1 MIKHGKFLFFRG
13 NLIQKLRRY
22 NFETERWKLLTPL
35 VWKTVKFVVW
45 DRVTGKFLN
54 CSVFNLYAVC
64 CYRPLLY
71 SPKGEHTVAAL
82 SVHPSVRPH
91 LRRSV
96 HLHNSRTKLDKTS
109 YVNFSG
115 YYVIFQDFQ
124 FDALSCKKGF
134 LANFQFLQISHSVHI
149 NIH

>member
-1 MIKHGKFLFFRG
+1 MIKHGKFVFFRG
-13 NLIQKLRRY
+13 NLTQKLRRC
-22 NFETERWKLLTPL
+22 NFETERWKLLTPS

-45 DRVTGKFLN
+45 DRVTGKCLN

-64 CYRPLLY
+64 CYQTLLC

-96 HLHNSRTKLDKTS
+96 HLHNSWTKLDETS

-115 YYVIFQDFQ
+115 YLMIKV
-124 FDALSCKKGF
+124 L
-134 LANFQFLQISHSVHI
+134 
-149 NIH
+149 